1 MNRKSALFIVL
12 TALMING
19 CSDDNVKSS
28 TKSKSVVQESAKPI
42 IEASPQQKF
51 DHVANSLI
59 IHYKHLTNVPGEHC
73 VTEKSTNPCFQVEL
87 SITSPHAINIDDWT
101 IYFSQISPVQSFKS
115 DSLSIE
121 HLNGDFHRIN
131 AIDSGHFKAG
141 ETKSLVFNALFW
153 SISEYDAIP
162 NYILHKEGLKPR
174 IIASTQSVIDPKTQI
189 ETLPFVAS
197 YTNEAA
203 QFKRTADDTTV
214 WATSEVLFNKNN
226 AMGTTEKSVAA
237 AIIPTPQHLKMPRI
251 AGALD
256 FSKGLKFNFNTL
268 KIDKLNNVI
277 ERLALLG
284 AKQSVDGVAVNLTI
298 DASISDTK
306 GAYQLAIT
314 PDGINISGG
323 DITGV
328 YYGLTSLASLITVGE
343 KTIPY
348 LSIVDKPRYQFRG
361 MHVDVARNF
370 LSKTFIINLM
380 DQMAAYKLNKLHLHL
395 ADDEGWRLE
404 IPWLPELT
412 NIGGQRCLDFK
423 ETNCLI
429 PQLGAGLDINSKV
442 NGYYSVDDYQD
453 ILRAA
458 TARHIQVIPSLDMP
472 GHSRS
477 SVTAMNARYQHY
489 MEQGQPD
496 KAKQFLL
503 YELEDRTEYSSI
515 QFYNDNTINVCME
528 SSYAFVDK
536 VMDEVKRIH
545 QEAGHPL
552 TRYHIG
558 ADETAGAWVESSSC
572 KAFLANNKLGITS
585 ADQLGGYFI
594 ERVAQI
600 LKDKDI
606 EVAGWNDG
614 LMHTKV
620 ERMPKV
626 VQANA
631 WGTLYDNGHKVAH
644 KMINQGW
651 QVVLSSPDVLYFDF
665 PYEADPK
672 EHGYY
677 WASREINT
685 RKIFELMPDNL
696 PAHAEIWKD
705 RMNNSFSA
713 NDNKETVLTGDY
725 ALSGIQGQLW
735 TESTRTPEM
744 AQYKVYPRLL
754 ALAERA
760 WHSASWR
767 VPYQRSG
774 AQYNES
780 SGYFTPQL
788 ARLRDQKW
796 QYFAK
801 TIALKEMPKLD
812 LSGVLYRIPTIGAV
826 IKNGMLE
833 ANSIFPQLPIQYRV
847 DGMTWQS
854 YAGPVAVS
862 GDVEVRGLS
871 ADGKRAGRIL
881 TVK

>member
-1 MNRKSALFIVL
+1 MSALFVL
-12 TALMING
+12 SAVLMIGG
-19 CSDDNVKSS
+19 CSDDIAKSS
-28 TKSKSVVQESAKPI
+28 IKSPSVKKSPAINDNVV
-42 IEASPQQKF
+42 SPQQQF
-51 DHVANSLI
+51 NNTADSLVVR
-59 IHYKHLTNVPGEHC
+59 YKHLTNVPGEHC
-73 VTEKSTNPCFQVEL
+73 VTDKSKGPCFQVEI
-87 SITSPHAINIDDWT
+87 SITSPYAMEIDDWS
-101 IYFSQISPVQSFKS
+101 IYFSQISPVQSFTS
-115 DSLSIE
+115 DSLIIT
-121 HLNGDFHRIN
+121 HLNGDFHQIN
-131 AIDSGHFKAG
+131 ATNNGHFKAG
-141 ETKSLVFNALFW
+141 ETKTLVFNALFW
-153 SISEYDAIP
+153 SVSEYDAIP
-162 NYILHKEGLKPR
+162 NYIFYKEGLAPR
-174 IIASTQSVIDPKTQI
+174 VIASTKAVIDQQTQI

-197 YTNEAA
+197 YTNEEA
-203 QFKRTADDTTV
+203 QFKRTADDSTI
-214 WATSEVLFNKNN
+214 WATSQALFSKNSEL
-226 AMGTTEKSVAA
+226 GKTDKSVAA
-237 AIIPTPQHLKMPRI
+237 SIIPTPQSIKMPRM
-251 AGALD
+251 AGSLD
-256 FSKGLKFNFNTL
+256 FSKGLKFNFNSL
-268 KIDKLNNVI
+268 NKHKLNSAV
-277 ERLALLG
+277 ERLTLLG
-284 AKQSVDGVAVNLTI
+284 AKQSAKGVDVNLTI
-298 DASISDTK
+298 DSSISDVK

-314 PDGINISGG
+314 HQGINISGG
-323 DITGV
+323 DISGV
-328 YYGLTSLASLITVGE
+328 YYGLTSLASLITVGD
-343 KTIPY
+343 KNIPY
-348 LSIVDKPRYQFRG
+348 LSIVDKPHYQFRG

-370 LSKTFIINLM
+370 LSKSFIINLM

-412 NIGGQRCLDFK
+412 NIGGKRCLDFK
-423 ETNCLI
+423 ETDCLI
-429 PQLGAGLDINSKV
+429 PMLGAGLDVNSKV
-442 NGYYSVDDYQD
+442 NGYYSVEDYQE

-477 SVTAMNARYQHY
+477 SVTAMNARYQHF
-489 MEQGQPD
+489 MQLGQPD

-503 YELEDRTEYSSI
+503 YDLEDRTQYSSV
-515 QFYNDNTINVCME
+515 QFYNDNTMNVCME

-614 LMHTKV
+614 LMHTKI

-696 PAHAEIWKD
+696 PAHAEVWKD

-713 NDNKETVLTGDY
+713 VDSAQTVLT
-725 ALSGIQGQLW
+725 AEHSLSGIQGQLW
-735 TESTRTPEM
+735 TESTRTPET

-760 WHSASWR
+760 WHSATWR
-767 VPYQRSG
+767 VPYQSG
-774 AQYNES
+774 GAVYNES
-780 SGYFTPQL
+780 SQFFTPQL
-788 ARLRDQKW
+788 KQLRDEKW
-796 QYFAK
+796 QLFSK

-812 LSGVLYRIPTIGAV
+812 LSGVIYRIPTIGA
-826 IKNGMLE
+826 IINNGKLE
-833 ANSIFPQLPIQYRV
+833 ANSVFAQLPIQYRV
-847 DGMTWQS
+847 DGGKWHEYVS
-854 YAGPVAVS
+854 PVAVS
-862 GDVEVRGLS
+862 GQVEVRGLS
-871 ADGKRAGRIL
+871 ADRSRSGRIIA
-881 TVK
+881 VN